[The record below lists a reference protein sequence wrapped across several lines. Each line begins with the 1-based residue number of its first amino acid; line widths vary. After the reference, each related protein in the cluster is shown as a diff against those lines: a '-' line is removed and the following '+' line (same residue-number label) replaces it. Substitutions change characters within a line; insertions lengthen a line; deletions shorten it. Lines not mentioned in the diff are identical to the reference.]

1 MRRISTLFAI
11 LLFILLFIPNLNA
24 QNVRH
29 TFTLGDSV
37 FLLDNKPFVI
47 ISGEMHYPPHPS
59 RMLARQDEGGKSH
72 GFKYHRDLCFLEF
85 A

>member
-47 ISGEMHYPPHPS
+47 ISGEMHYPRIPRECWRA
-59 RMLARQDEGGKSH
+59 RMKAAKAMLSQ
-72 GFKYHRDLCFLEF
+72 
-85 A
+85 